1 MQELE
6 DTPMRIGRLL
16 PTASGVPGVGRRKF
30 RQRSMPGQS
39 VPMNASA
46 VGIRIGAGSMR
57 GTRAAIDARIAG
69 AAREIGVTADECPLG
84 VNAGHRS

>member
-1 MQELE
+1 
-6 DTPMRIGRLL
+6 MRIGRLL
-16 PTASGVPGVGRRKF
+16 PTASSVPGVGRRKF

-57 GTRAAIDARIAG
+57 GMTAVTGVRTVG
-69 AAREIGVTADECPLG
+69 AATGIGVKADECPPG
-84 VNAGHRS
+84 ANAGHRS